1 MITYYISES
10 RERNRL
16 LINDCYFLITGRSG
30 FMTGGAR
37 TDLRSPIPDPE
48 DQKILELR
56 QMGLLPQVD
65 TNIYNPNTN
74 IKDNQEETTMATE
87 MTKEEMERKLA
98 EIKSAANEK
107 ASSIPKPVKY
117 AAAAGAGVGLGY
129 AAHKILHKGGDKAA
143 EQVANLVSKL
153 F

>member
-1 MITYYISES
+1 MA
-10 RERNRL
+10 
-16 LINDCYFLITGRSG
+16 
-30 FMTGGAR
+30 GGAH

-65 TNIYNPNTN
+65 TVNDNPNTN
-74 IKDNQEETTMATE
+74 NQEETTMSE

-98 EIKSAANEK
+98 EVKAAAGKK

-129 AAHKILHKGGDKAA
+129 AAHKLLHKGGDKAA
-143 EQVANLVSKL
+143 EQVANLVSK
-153 F
+153 FF

>member
-1 MITYYISES
+1 MA
-10 RERNRL
+10 
-16 LINDCYFLITGRSG
+16 
-30 FMTGGAR
+30 GGAH

-65 TNIYNPNTN
+65 TVNDNPNTN
-74 IKDNQEETTMATE
+74 NQEETTMSE

-98 EIKSAANEK
+98 EVKAAAGEK

-129 AAHKILHKGGDKAA
+129 AAHKLLHKGGDKAA
-143 EQVANLVSKL
+143 EQVANLVSK
-153 F
+153 FF

>member
-1 MITYYISES
+1 
-10 RERNRL
+10 
-16 LINDCYFLITGRSG
+16 
-30 FMTGGAR
+30 MTGGAR

-56 QMGLLPQVD
+56 KMGLLPQVD
-65 TNIYNPNTN
+65 TINDNPNTKEVQN
-74 IKDNQEETTMATE
+74 VQEEKIMAE
-87 MTKEEMERKLA
+87 MTKEELNQKLA
-98 EIKSAANEK
+98 EVKAAAGEK

-129 AAHKILHKGGDKAA
+129 AAHKLLHKGGDKAA

>member
-1 MITYYISES
+1 
-10 RERNRL
+10 
-16 LINDCYFLITGRSG
+16 
-30 FMTGGAR
+30 MTGGAR

-56 QMGLLPQVD
+56 KMGLLPQVD
-65 TNIYNPNTN
+65 TVNDNPNNN
-74 IKDNQEETTMATE
+74 IKDNQEETIMAE

-98 EIKSAANEK
+98 EVKAAAGEK

-143 EQVANLVSKL
+143 EQVANLVSK
-153 F
+153 FF

>member
-1 MITYYISES
+1 MA
-10 RERNRL
+10 
-16 LINDCYFLITGRSG
+16 
-30 FMTGGAR
+30 GGAH

-65 TNIYNPNTN
+65 TINNPNIN
-74 IKDNQEETTMATE
+74 IKDDKQEETIMAE

-98 EIKSAANEK
+98 EVKAAANEK

-143 EQVANLVSKL
+143 EQVANLVSK
-153 F
+153 FF

>member
-1 MITYYISES
+1 MA
-10 RERNRL
+10 
-16 LINDCYFLITGRSG
+16 
-30 FMTGGAR
+30 GGAR
-37 TDLRSPIPDPE
+37 TDLTSPIPDTE

-65 TNIYNPNTN
+65 TINNPNN
-74 IKDNQEETTMATE
+74 ITKEVKQEEITMSE
-87 MTKEEMERKLA
+87 MTKDEMERKLA

-143 EQVANLVSKL
+143 EQVANLVSK
-153 F
+153 FF

>member
-1 MITYYISES
+1 MA
-10 RERNRL
+10 
-16 LINDCYFLITGRSG
+16 
-30 FMTGGAR
+30 GGAR
-37 TDLRSPIPDPE
+37 TDLTSPIPDPE

-56 QMGLLPQVD
+56 QMGLLPQIN
-65 TNIYNPNTN
+65 TNDYNPNNN
-74 IKDNQEETTMATE
+74 IEEEKQEETIMAE

-98 EIKSAANEK
+98 EIKTAAGEK

-143 EQVANLVSKL
+143 EQVVNLVSK
-153 F
+153 FF

>member
-1 MITYYISES
+1 MA
-10 RERNRL
+10 
-16 LINDCYFLITGRSG
+16 
-30 FMTGGAR
+30 GGAR
-37 TDLRSPIPDPE
+37 TDLTSPIPDPE

-65 TNIYNPNTN
+65 TNNNPNTN
-74 IKDNQEETTMATE
+74 IKDNQEEITMSE
-87 MTKEEMERKLA
+87 MTKEEMEKKLA

-143 EQVANLVSKL
+143 EQVANLVSK
-153 F
+153 FF

>member
-1 MITYYISES
+1 
-10 RERNRL
+10 
-16 LINDCYFLITGRSG
+16 
-30 FMTGGAR
+30 MTGGAR

-65 TNIYNPNTN
+65 TVNNNPNTN
-74 IKDNQEETTMATE
+74 VEEEKQEETIMAE
-87 MTKEEMERKLA
+87 MTKEEMEKKLA
-98 EIKSAANEK
+98 EVKAMAGEK

-129 AAHKILHKGGDKAA
+129 AAHKLLHKGGDKAA

>member
-1 MITYYISES
+1 MA
-10 RERNRL
+10 
-16 LINDCYFLITGRSG
+16 
-30 FMTGGAR
+30 GGAH

-65 TNIYNPNTN
+65 TVNDNPNTKEVQN
-74 IKDNQEETTMATE
+74 VQEETIMAE
-87 MTKEEMERKLA
+87 MTKEELNQKLA
-98 EIKSAANEK
+98 EVKAMAGEK

-129 AAHKILHKGGDKAA
+129 AAHKLLHKGGDKAA
-143 EQVANLVSKL
+143 EQVANLVSK
-153 F
+153 FF

>member
-1 MITYYISES
+1 MA
-10 RERNRL
+10 
-16 LINDCYFLITGRSG
+16 
-30 FMTGGAR
+30 GGAR

-65 TNIYNPNTN
+65 VVNDNPNTN

-87 MTKEEMERKLA
+87 MTKEEMEHKLA

-143 EQVANLVSKL
+143 EQVANLVSK
-153 F
+153 FF

>member
-1 MITYYISES
+1 MA
-10 RERNRL
+10 
-16 LINDCYFLITGRSG
+16 
-30 FMTGGAR
+30 GGAR

-65 TNIYNPNTN
+65 VVNDNPNTKEVQN
-74 IKDNQEETTMATE
+74 VQEEKIMAE
-87 MTKEEMERKLA
+87 MTKEELNQKLA
-98 EIKSAANEK
+98 EVKAAANEK

-143 EQVANLVSKL
+143 EQVANLVSK
-153 F
+153 FF

>member
-1 MITYYISES
+1 MA
-10 RERNRL
+10 
-16 LINDCYFLITGRSG
+16 
-30 FMTGGAR
+30 GGAH

-65 TNIYNPNTN
+65 TNDYNPNNN
-74 IKDNQEETTMATE
+74 IKDDKQEETIMSE
-87 MTKEEMERKLA
+87 MTKEEMEKKLA
-98 EIKSAANEK
+98 EIKTAANEK

-143 EQVANLVSKL
+143 EQVANLVSK
-153 F
+153 FF

>member
-1 MITYYISES
+1 
-10 RERNRL
+10 
-16 LINDCYFLITGRSG
+16 
-30 FMTGGAR
+30 MTGGAR
-37 TDLRSPIPDPE
+37 TDLTSPIPDPE

-65 TNIYNPNTN
+65 TNIYNPNT
-74 IKDNQEETTMATE
+74 KEEEKQEEITME

-98 EIKSAANEK
+98 EVKAAAGEK

-143 EQVANLVSKL
+143 EQVANLVSK
-153 F
+153 FF

>member
-1 MITYYISES
+1 MA
-10 RERNRL
+10 
-16 LINDCYFLITGRSG
+16 
-30 FMTGGAR
+30 GGAR
-37 TDLRSPIPDPE
+37 TDLTSPIPDPE

-56 QMGLLPQVD
+56 QMGLLPQINTVND
-65 TNIYNPNTN
+65 NPNTN
-74 IKDNQEETTMATE
+74 TNIEEEKQEEITMATE
-87 MTKEEMERKLA
+87 MTKEEMEKKLA

-143 EQVANLVSKL
+143 EQVANLVSK
-153 F
+153 FF

>member
-1 MITYYISES
+1 MA
-10 RERNRL
+10 
-16 LINDCYFLITGRSG
+16 
-30 FMTGGAR
+30 GGAR
-37 TDLRSPIPDPE
+37 TDLTSPIPDPE

-65 TNIYNPNTN
+65 TINNPNNN
-74 IKDNQEETTMATE
+74 IEEEKQEETIMAE

-98 EIKSAANEK
+98 EIKTAAGEK

-143 EQVANLVSKL
+143 EQVVNLVSK
-153 F
+153 FF

>member
-1 MITYYISES
+1 MA
-10 RERNRL
+10 
-16 LINDCYFLITGRSG
+16 
-30 FMTGGAR
+30 GGAR
-37 TDLRSPIPDPE
+37 TDLTSPIPDPE

-65 TNIYNPNTN
+65 TNNNPNIN
-74 IKDNQEETTMATE
+74 IKDDKQEEITMSE
-87 MTKEEMERKLA
+87 MTKEEMEKKLA
-98 EIKSAANEK
+98 EVKAMAGEK

-143 EQVANLVSKL
+143 EQVANLVSK
-153 F
+153 FF

>member
-1 MITYYISES
+1 
-10 RERNRL
+10 
-16 LINDCYFLITGRSG
+16 
-30 FMTGGAR
+30 MTGGAR
-37 TDLRSPIPDPE
+37 TDLTSPIPDPE

-56 QMGLLPQVD
+56 KMGLLPQVD
-65 TNIYNPNTN
+65 TVNDNPNNN
-74 IKDNQEETTMATE
+74 IEDNQEETIMAE

-143 EQVANLVSKL
+143 EQVANLVSK
-153 F
+153 FF

>member
-1 MITYYISES
+1 MA
-10 RERNRL
+10 
-16 LINDCYFLITGRSG
+16 
-30 FMTGGAR
+30 GGAH

-143 EQVANLVSKL
+143 EQVANLVSK
-153 F
+153 FF

>member
-1 MITYYISES
+1 MA
-10 RERNRL
+10 
-16 LINDCYFLITGRSG
+16 
-30 FMTGGAR
+30 GGAR
-37 TDLRSPIPDPE
+37 TDLTSPIPDPE

-65 TNIYNPNTN
+65 VVNDNPNTKEVQN
-74 IKDNQEETTMATE
+74 VQEEKIMAE
-87 MTKEEMERKLA
+87 MTKEELNQKLA
-98 EIKSAANEK
+98 EVKAAANEK

-143 EQVANLVSKL
+143 EQVANLVSK
-153 F
+153 FF

>member
-1 MITYYISES
+1 MITYYINES

-16 LINDCYFLITGRSG
+16 LINDCYFLITGRG
-30 FMTGGAR
+30 GIMAGGAR
-37 TDLRSPIPDPE
+37 TDLTSPIPDPE

-56 QMGLLPQVD
+56 QMGLLPQINTVND
-65 TNIYNPNTN
+65 NPNTN
-74 IKDNQEETTMATE
+74 NNQEETIMAE
-87 MTKEEMERKLA
+87 MTKEEMEKKLA

-143 EQVANLVSKL
+143 EQVANLVSK
-153 F
+153 FF

>member
-1 MITYYISES
+1 
-10 RERNRL
+10 
-16 LINDCYFLITGRSG
+16 
-30 FMTGGAR
+30 MTGGAH

-65 TNIYNPNTN
+65 TNIYNPNT
-74 IKDNQEETTMATE
+74 KEEEKQEEITME
-87 MTKEEMERKLA
+87 MTKEEMEKKLA
-98 EIKSAANEK
+98 EVKAAGEK
-107 ASSIPKPVKY
+107 TSSIPKPVKY

-143 EQVANLVSKL
+143 EQVANLVSK
-153 F
+153 FF

>member
-1 MITYYISES
+1 
-10 RERNRL
+10 
-16 LINDCYFLITGRSG
+16 
-30 FMTGGAR
+30 MTGGAR

-65 TNIYNPNTN
+65 TVNDNPNNN
-74 IKDNQEETTMATE
+74 IEDNQEETIMAE

-143 EQVANLVSKL
+143 EQVANLVSK
-153 F
+153 FF

>member
-1 MITYYISES
+1 MA
-10 RERNRL
+10 
-16 LINDCYFLITGRSG
+16 
-30 FMTGGAR
+30 GGAH

-65 TNIYNPNTN
+65 TINNPNIN
-74 IKDNQEETTMATE
+74 IKDDKQEETIMAE
-87 MTKEEMERKLA
+87 MTKEEMEKKLA
-98 EIKSAANEK
+98 EIKTAANEK
-107 ASSIPKPVKY
+107 ATSIPKPVKY

-143 EQVANLVSKL
+143 EQVANLVSK
-153 F
+153 FF

>member
-1 MITYYISES
+1 MA
-10 RERNRL
+10 
-16 LINDCYFLITGRSG
+16 
-30 FMTGGAR
+30 GGAR

-65 TNIYNPNTN
+65 TINNPNTN
-74 IKDNQEETTMATE
+74 NNQEETIMATE
-87 MTKEEMERKLA
+87 MTKDEMEKKLA
-98 EIKSAANEK
+98 EIKAAAGEK

-143 EQVANLVSKL
+143 EQVANLVSK
-153 F
+153 FF

>member
-1 MITYYISES
+1 
-10 RERNRL
+10 
-16 LINDCYFLITGRSG
+16 
-30 FMTGGAR
+30 MTGGAR

-65 TNIYNPNTN
+65 TVDDNPNNN
-74 IKDNQEETTMATE
+74 IEDNQEETIMAE

-98 EIKSAANEK
+98 EVKAAAGEK

-143 EQVANLVSKL
+143 EQVANLVSK
-153 F
+153 FF

>member
-1 MITYYISES
+1 MA
-10 RERNRL
+10 
-16 LINDCYFLITGRSG
+16 
-30 FMTGGAR
+30 GGAR

-65 TNIYNPNTN
+65 TVNDNPNTN
-74 IKDNQEETTMATE
+74 NQEETTMSE

-98 EIKSAANEK
+98 EVKAAAGEK

-129 AAHKILHKGGDKAA
+129 AAHKLLHKGGDKAA
-143 EQVANLVSKL
+143 EQVANLVSK
-153 F
+153 FF

>member
-1 MITYYISES
+1 
-10 RERNRL
+10 
-16 LINDCYFLITGRSG
+16 
-30 FMTGGAR
+30 MTGGAR
-37 TDLRSPIPDPE
+37 TDLTSPIPDPE

-65 TNIYNPNTN
+65 TINDNPNTKEVQN
-74 IKDNQEETTMATE
+74 VQEEKIMAE
-87 MTKEEMERKLA
+87 MTKEELNQKLA
-98 EIKSAANEK
+98 EVKAAAGEK

-143 EQVANLVSKL
+143 EQVANLVSK
-153 F
+153 FF